1 MPKLQWLKFSE
12 IIKLITLAWLFLSTP
27 SWAVDNEAQSSGQ
40 GERLALVIGNKD
52 YPQKPLLNPVNDARD
67 MKNALQKVGFR
78 VIYRENANLN
88 TMNAAVREFA
98 HSLRKD
104 SVGLFYYSGH
114 GAQADGGN
122 YLIPVGA
129 DITSKAELKSR
140 AYDTNIILGEMQD
153 IGNAIN
159 IVILDACR
167 NNPYKGFSGNA
178 TGMNSIYGP
187 KGSLIAFA
195 TAPGS
200 VADDNTAGRNGLYT
214 SYLKQ
219 YLLQPGLT
227 IEEMFKK
234 VRESVMHENSEQ
246 VPWETSS
253 IIGRFCF
260 AGCENQKPSFLT
272 EIDGIEL
279 KYWDSIHDSKN
290 PADYQS
296 YLAQYPQGRF
306 AGLARNWLNR
316 FDAAAVRTCDYCPE
330 LTPLPTGIYMG
341 KYEVTQAQWQ
351 AVMGANPAKFKNCGE
366 NCPVENVSW
375 NDVQIYIQRLNQQT
389 GKHFRLPT
397 EQEWLSACQAGGGN
411 NAFCGGSNPDYI
423 AWYHDNAGPG
433 PHPVGKKQAN
443 AWSLYDMSGNVWEWT
458 STCDPSGCNRRVDR
472 GGSWLGKA
480 KFIRADNRG
489 GDIAAEHEADLGFRL
504 AMDR

>member
-1 MPKLQWLKFSE
+1 MKNLHLIKFSGFVA
-12 IIKLITLAWLFLSTP
+12 LLGLLLCNSVTNVFATNNVQLA
-27 SWAVDNEAQSSGQ
+27 DH
-40 GERLALVIGNKD
+40 GERVALVIGNKD

-67 MKNALQKVGFR
+67 IKIALQQVGFR

-88 TMNAAVREFA
+88 TMDTAVREFV
-98 HSLRKD
+98 HSLHKN

-140 AYDTNIILGEMQD
+140 AYDTNIILDEMQD
-153 IGNAIN
+153 IGNAVN

-167 NNPYKGFSGNA
+167 NNPYKGFGAN
-178 TGMNSIYGP
+178 TNGMSSISGP

-200 VADDNTAGRNGLYT
+200 VADDNTSGRNGLYT

-219 YLLQPGLT
+219 YLVQPGLT

-234 VRESVMHENSEQ
+234 VREGVLHESNEQ

-253 IIGRFCF
+253 ITGRFCF
-260 AGCENQKPSFLT
+260 AGCESSKSQLT
-272 EIDGIEL
+272 TEVDNIEM
-279 KYWDSIHDSKN
+279 KYWESIHDSRN

-296 YLAQYPQGRF
+296 YLAQYPNGRF
-306 AGLARNWLNR
+306 ASLARNWLTR
-316 FDAAAVRTCDYCPE
+316 FDTGVAQTCDYCPE
-330 LTPLPTGIYMG
+330 VTPLPIGIFMG
-341 KYEVTQAQWQ
+341 KYEVTQAQWR
-351 AVMGANPAKFKNCGE
+351 AVMGDNPAKFKNCGD

-375 NDVQIYIQRLNQQT
+375 NEVQVYIQRLNQQT

-397 EQEWLSACQAGGGN
+397 EQEWYSACQAGGGN
-411 NAFCGGSNPDYI
+411 YEFCGGGNLDNI

-443 AWSLYDMSGNVWEWT
+443 AWNLYDMSGNVWEWT
-458 STCDPSGCNRRVDR
+458 SSCDPSGCNRRVDR

-480 KFIRADNRG
+480 KYVRSDHRG
-489 GDIAAEHEADLGFRL
+489 GDVAAEREADLGFRV
-504 AMDR
+504 AMDQ

>member
-1 MPKLQWLKFSE
+1 MLWLLLCGCWTYP
-12 IIKLITLAWLFLSTP
+12 ILAANNTQLI
-27 SWAVDNEAQSSGQ
+27 NQ

-67 MKNALQKVGFR
+67 IKIALQQVGFR
-78 VIYRENANLN
+78 VIYRENANLHV
-88 TMNAAVREFA
+88 MDAAVREFVQNL
-98 HSLRKD
+98 HKN

-153 IGNAIN
+153 IGNAVN

-167 NNPYKGFSGNA
+167 NNPYKGFSA
-178 TGMNSIYGP
+178 RTAGMTSMSGP
-187 KGSLIAFA
+187 KGSLIAYA
-195 TAPGS
+195 TAPGA
-200 VADDNTAGRNGLYT
+200 VADDNTSGRNGLYT

-219 YLLQPGLT
+219 YLVQPGLT

-234 VRESVMHENSEQ
+234 VREGVLNENNEQ

-253 IIGRFCF
+253 ITGRFCF
-260 AGCENQKPSFLT
+260 AGCDAGNTQPLT
-272 EIDGIEL
+272 EAAGVEL
-279 KYWDSIHDSKN
+279 KFWDSIHDSKN
-290 PADYQS
+290 PADYQA
-296 YLAQYPQGRF
+296 YLAQYPLGRF
-306 AGLARNWLNR
+306 ASLARNWLTR
-316 FDAAAVRTCDYCPE
+316 FDAKVAQNCDYCPE
-330 LTPLPTGIYMG
+330 LTPLPTGILMG
-341 KYEVTQAQWQ
+341 KYEVTQAQWR
-351 AVMGANPAKFKNCGE
+351 AVMGENPAKFKNCGD

-375 NDVQIYIQRLNQQT
+375 NEVQVYIQRLNQQT

-397 EQEWLSACQAGGGN
+397 EQEWYNACQAGGGN
-411 NAFCGGSNPDYI
+411 YEFCGGGNLDNI
-423 AWYHDNAGPG
+423 AWYQDNAGPG
-433 PHPVGKKQAN
+433 PHPVGQKQAN
-443 AWSLYDMSGNVWEWT
+443 AWNLYDMSGNVWEWT
-458 STCDPSGCNRRVDR
+458 SSCDPSGCNRRVDR

-480 KFIRADNRG
+480 KFVRSDHRG
-489 GDIAAEHEADLGFRL
+489 GDGAADRDADLGFRL